1 MICNADPAV
10 IEVLT
15 DVIKYTVKRW
25 AGFEATDVISKEDFL
40 AIPVPDENRS
50 ITRQGVSS
58 TKLLH
63 PLFIQSGRDL
73 VRDEHVDDL
82 MNKAAELL
90 GCSEI
95 TNGMVYGAGSYLD
108 WHTDTHNVGTRI
120 YYTYTKGESI
130 FKYRDV
136 DTGVITAITDPTGWV
151 ARKFDIT
158 PRTKPLW
165 HSVWTEKQRFSFGFK
180 V

>member
-1 MICNADPAV
+1 MIYQADPAV

-15 DVIKYTVKRW
+15 DVIKYTAKRW
-25 AGFEATDVISKEDFL
+25 AGFEATDVIGKEAFL
-40 AIPVPDENRS
+40 AIPIPDENRS
-50 ITRQGVSS
+50 ITTQGVAT
-58 TKLLH
+58 TKPLYPLLTQQGNE
-63 PLFIQSGRDL
+63 LI
-73 VRDEHVDDL
+73 RDEHVDNL
-82 MNKAAELL
+82 MGKAAELL

-108 WHTDTHNVGTRI
+108 WHTDTHNTGTRI
-120 YYTYTKGESI
+120 YYTFSKGESI

-136 DTGVITAITDPTGWV
+136 NTGVITSITDTAGWV